1 MRAARQ
7 ADGPDRR
14 RLQARLSALA
24 PAARSATPAARSGLV
39 PRLLAQA
46 WPPLLLLL
54 GIATLIAA
62 TRPFIGG
69 LDTPALAAA
78 WEIVRTGEWLE
89 RASGES
95 AAHNLPPLLPWLIAL
110 LWEGWGIGAAR
121 PWLLIFL
128 ALAVGLFLTR
138 ALADC
143 LWPQRADAGPLASW
157 ALAGS
162 AGVLLFGP
170 AVIPEAIGLAET
182 ACGLLGLALAAA
194 GRRRGWLLY
203 GGALMLLALTVG
215 AADLVL
221 LLAPALTAPFWA
233 AGDRCPSWPRW
244 YLMAAA
250 ATACA
255 AIPLVWLASAAPQ
268 LLQLGADQG
277 APSLL
282 PLLALPIFFYPWPF
296 WPRFWRSARRQ
307 SNLMADPGLRLCAVA
322 MLAGLAVG
330 AWTGAGARQLLLIAP
345 AAAALIARLLA
356 GRLPGRAD
364 FHAGIPALPLALMGA
379 LPIVINTVPWAQL
392 AERARQL
399 FGTEI
404 PIWIADLGVGG
415 GMLLLGGTFLL
426 IQGTPR
432 LMLSRV
438 AHLALLPAVLAAALA
453 WEMTGSV
460 GRAFDLE
467 PLAARLAEL
476 ESRNAPVAAYGID
489 PSTYAFAGR
498 LEQPLNPL
506 GSPQEA
512 FDWALA
518 HPGGAIL
525 APFEGSVL
533 HLPRQP
539 SYAAPQGSSWV
550 ALWPA
555 TTIADTGPALL
566 DPAR

>member
-1 MRAARQ
+1 M
-7 ADGPDRR
+7 
-14 RLQARLSALA
+14 
-24 PAARSATPAARSGLV
+24 
-39 PRLLAQA
+39 
-46 WPPLLLLL
+46 
-54 GIATLIAA
+54 
-62 TRPFIGG
+62 
-69 LDTPALAAA
+69 
-78 WEIVRTGEWLE
+78 
-89 RASGES
+89 
-95 AAHNLPPLLPWLIAL
+95 
-110 LWEGWGIGAAR
+110 
-121 PWLLIFL
+121 
-128 ALAVGLFLTR
+128 
-138 ALADC
+138 
-143 LWPQRADAGPLASW
+143 
-157 ALAGS
+157 
-162 AGVLLFGP
+162 
-170 AVIPEAIGLAET
+170 
-182 ACGLLGLALAAA
+182 ALAAA

-233 AGDRCPSWPRW
+233 AGDRRPSWPRW

-282 PLLALPIFFYPWPF
+282 PLLALPLFFYPWPF

-322 MLAGLAVG
+322 MLAGLTVG
-330 AWTGAGARQLLLIAP
+330 AWTGAGAHQLLLIAP

-379 LPIVINTVPWAQL
+379 LPIAINTVPWAQL

-415 GMLLLGGTFLL
+415 GMLLLGENLPFDPGH
-426 IQGTPR
+426 
-432 LMLSRV
+432 
-438 AHLALLPAVLAAALA
+438 AEADALAGGASGAAPGGAGRSVA

-476 ESRNAPVAAYGID
+476 ELRNAPVAAYGID

-506 GSPQEA
+506 GSPEEA